1 MPASQ
6 SQTQNSKGSAWWILL
21 VVGVM
26 VLMVPGGVFISP
38 VLFLMAIIMR
48 RHKPKEKSETP
59 HSLLPLINT
68 QP

>member
-6 SQTQNSKGSAWWILL
+6 SQTQNSKAWWVPTIIGLVLL
-21 VVGVM
+21 V
-26 VLMVPGGVFISP
+26 VPGGVFISP
-38 VLFLMAIIMR
+38 VFFLMAILMR
-48 RHKPKEKSETP
+48 RKNKPKEKSPETP